1 MQRLRC
7 SSKGKLHT
15 GQKSSAVSQLGVGE
29 GVREHFL
36 EEAMPELGPDG
47 QKGVAE
53 QGLGREEHSRQRWG
67 AKKMRAHI
75 QRIVKIQVS

>member
-1 MQRLRC
+1 
-7 SSKGKLHT
+7 
-15 GQKSSAVSQLGVGE
+15 
-29 GVREHFL
+29 
-36 EEAMPELGPDG
+36 MPELGPEG

-67 AKKMRAHI
+67 AKKMRARI